1 MIALEQDGNVTYQ
14 GSWTRRLQE
23 LTGLLGNAQPPL
35 PHATAAGT
43 LRAVEYVKASL
54 LAYQRA
60 GAESG
65 EIDGDGKWKITVA
78 ASDLSLDQAKAQ
90 ALDAIAS
97 TRYAV
102 ETGGVIVAGKFYS
115 TSRDSQSAIARAS
128 GTVSWKCCATVTRDI
143 EQADGSTVSTVCISA
158 PEFASS
164 DMDAVKTAVA
174 EHVAAAYAR
183 EAELMTAINAAD
195 SVSALRAI
203 DLTAGWASVPPND
216 PGE

>member
-1 MIALEQDGNVTYQ
+1 MIALENDGNVTYQ

-23 LTGLLGNAQPPL
+23 LTGLLGNKQPPL
-35 PHATAAGT
+35 PHPTAAGT

-65 EIDGDGKWKITVA
+65 ELDGDVWRVTVSA
-78 ASDLSLDQAKAQ
+78 QDLSLDQAKAQ
-90 ALDAIAS
+90 ALDAISS

-102 ETGGVIVAGKFYS
+102 ETGGVVVAAKYYC

-128 GTVSWKCCATVTRDI
+128 GTVSWKCHGTVTRDI
-143 EQADGSTVSTVCISA
+143 EQDDGSTVATVCVST
-158 PEFASS
+158 PQFADS

-174 EHVAAAYAR
+174 AHVAAAYTR
-183 EAELMTAINAAD
+183 ESALMTSINAAD
-195 SVSALRAI
+195 SVSALRSI
-203 DLTAGWASVPPND
+203 DLTSGWASVPPPD

>member
-1 MIALEQDGNVTYQ
+1 MIALENDGNVTYQ

-23 LTGLLGNAQPPL
+23 MTGLLGNKQPPL

-43 LRAVEYVKASL
+43 LRAVEYVKPSL
-54 LAYQRA
+54 QAYQRA

-65 EIDGDGKWKITVA
+65 ELDGDLWKITVA
-78 ASDLSLDQAKAQ
+78 AQDLPLDQGKAQ
-90 ALDAIAS
+90 ALDAISS

-102 ETGGVIVAGKFYS
+102 ETGGVLVASKYYS

-128 GTVSWKCCATVTRDI
+128 GTVSWKCAGTVTRDI
-143 EQADGSTVSTVCISA
+143 EQLDGSTVATVCVST

-174 EHVAAAYAR
+174 NHVAAAYAR

-195 SVSALRAI
+195 SVAALRSI
-203 DLTAGWASVPPND
+203 DLTSGWAAIPPSD